1 MCFVRYGW
9 SKIFVSGG
17 SECLAFL
24 VSRSLHLF
32 MSGGGVYGCTDAAA
46 GHVEE
51 WGCCNVLEVLVGGE
65 DTSRRRSYRGCQ
77 KIVDAR

>member
-1 MCFVRYGW
+1 MVGVRM
-9 SKIFVSGG
+9 
-17 SECLAFL
+17 L
-24 VSRSLHLF
+24 
-32 MSGGGVYGCTDAAA
+32 DAAA
-46 GHVEE
+46 GLVEE